1 MIPPLNLQAQM
12 GRIMVWDFCQR
23 AFEPA
28 EKTGSWKIH
37 GPMLKFFPRQF
48 TDSEMNKIRGIG
60 FDATLREAD
69 QFFDALDEWIDT
81 PVHLTKSEK
90 VGKQRGPRFK
100 RIKDESKNPLLDSLL
115 PSLGRFRL
123 LHERITATQRATHL
137 IVHLHD
143 YRKKNGVFPASLD
156 QLDLSDLPEL
166 RIDPFSGR
174 DFAYRSTEKGFQ
186 LYSFGANFQDD
197 GGRHTNW
204 KGDGDVVF
212 WPVP

>member
-1 MIPPLNLQAQM
+1 MY
-12 GRIMVWDFCQR
+12 
-23 AFEPA
+23 
-28 EKTGSWKIH
+28 
-37 GPMLKFFPRQF
+37 GPMLKASGRSFSDAEVSKMKR
-48 TDSEMNKIRGIG
+48 IG
-60 FDATLREAD
+60 YDRTLREVD
-69 QFFDALDEWIDT
+69 KYFDGMDAWFDT
-81 PVHLTKSEK
+81 PLHSMKPRDR
-90 VGKQRGPRFK
+90 GKKGVLPAEHIK
-100 RIKDESKNPLLDSLL
+100 RDTKNPLLEALL
-115 PSLGRFRL
+115 PSLGTLRS
-123 LHERITATQRATHL
+123 LHERITATRRATHL

-212 WPVP
+212 GPVP